1 MLSFFC
7 GVEVLATSTSLL
19 LSQHNYVIDLL
30 CKHNMLDSKLVST
43 PLSVGTSLFTND
55 GIASANAT
63 LHRHVVGGLQ
73 HLQIILLDISFAVNK
88 LS

>member
-43 PLSVGTSLFTND
+43 NLFVGTSLFTD
-55 GIASANAT
+55 GIALANAT
-63 LHRHVVGGLQ
+63 LHRQVVGGLQ
-73 HLQIILLDISFAVNK
+73 HLQIIRLDISFAVNK